1 MLARPE
7 KHRTTPS
14 CCPTSLPRLGVALTH
29 FSRGETVSGMT
40 ERPARILVVA
50 NRTAAAPRLLRAV
63 EHRAAER
70 PCRFTL
76 LVPDVA
82 NARDADWTL
91 DSARPL
97 LAKASG
103 TPVGGL
109 AGGPDPFTAVK
120 DAVATGDFDEIIIST
135 LPRGVSKWLRR
146 DLVTKVRGLG
156 LPVTSIIPGDRPR
169 PGLADK
175 AMDMTGNAYH
185 SASRGSGHENS

>member
-1 MLARPE
+1 VAAVPSVLIAVS
-7 KHRTTPS
+7 TP
-14 CCPTSLPRLGVALTH
+14 LFGLALTGAA
-29 FSRGETVSGMT
+29 RDETVSGMT
-40 ERPARILVVA
+40 STPARILVVA
-50 NRTAAAPRLLRAV
+50 NRTAAAPRLLKAV
-63 EHRAAER
+63 EHRAAET

-82 NARDADWTL
+82 NARAADWTL

-97 LAKASG
+97 LAKAAG
-103 TPVGGL
+103 APVGGL
-109 AGGPDPFTAVK
+109 TGGPDPFTAVK

-185 SASRGSGHENS
+185 SASRGSGHEDS

>member
-1 MLARPE
+1 MAAVPSVLIE
-7 KHRTTPS
+7 VSTP
-14 CCPTSLPRLGVALTH
+14 LFGLALT
-29 FSRGETVSGMT
+29 RAPRDETVSGMT
-40 ERPARILVVA
+40 GTPSRILVVA
-50 NRTAAAPRLLRAV
+50 NRTAAAPRLLKAV

-91 DSARPL
+91 DSARTL
-97 LAKASG
+97 LAKAAG
-103 TPVGGL
+103 APVGGL

-156 LPVTSIIPGDRPR
+156 LPVTSIIPGDGPR

-185 SASRGSGHENS
+185 SASRGSGHEDS